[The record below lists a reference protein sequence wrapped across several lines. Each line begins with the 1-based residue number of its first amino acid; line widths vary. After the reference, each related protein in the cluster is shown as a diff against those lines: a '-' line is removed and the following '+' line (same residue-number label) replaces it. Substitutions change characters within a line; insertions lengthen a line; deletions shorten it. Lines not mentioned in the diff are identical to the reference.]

1 MPAKSG
7 QLPGKRGHSVLGY
20 PLIQFGIPIVTGL
33 AVTPQDA
40 GRLSF
45 EYAGGARSGVGSRL
59 KVDQSDG

>member
-45 EYAGGARSGVGSRL
+45 EYAGGGEVRSGL
-59 KVDQSDG
+59 KIEG